1 LFQLT
6 DPPATRP
13 KTLDSTAP
21 ATTLFWVGVALAVGV
36 EAVLTL
42 GVSLADGRLRSAT
55 DVLWRT
61 QIPYV
66 GSTPRVDTAL
76 P

>member
-1 LFQLT
+1 
-6 DPPATRP
+6 
-13 KTLDSTAP
+13 
-21 ATTLFWVGVALAVGV
+21 VGVALAVGV

-61 QIPYV
+61 RIPYI